1 MAWSIGKRSPHQRD
15 VVDGARCL
23 AAGSF
28 GAFLGWLAGAFFVP
42 ALALA
47 CGAWS
52 HGSKL
57 FEALYVVL
65 WYLGP
70 MQPVPAL
77 DFMGASDLTIAAGIP
92 VYYAAAA
99 AACLAAGIAGRRL
112 RMAR

>member
-1 MAWSIGKRSPHQRD
+1 VTVAIAASAGIG
-15 VVDGARCL
+15 VRCL
-23 AAGSF
+23 ASGLF
-28 GAFLGWLAGAFFVP
+28 GAFAAWLIGALFVP

-52 HGSKL
+52 GGSKL

-92 VYYAAAA
+92 VDYAVAT
-99 AACLAAGIAGRRL
+99 AACLAAGVAGRRL
-112 RMAR
+112 KMTK